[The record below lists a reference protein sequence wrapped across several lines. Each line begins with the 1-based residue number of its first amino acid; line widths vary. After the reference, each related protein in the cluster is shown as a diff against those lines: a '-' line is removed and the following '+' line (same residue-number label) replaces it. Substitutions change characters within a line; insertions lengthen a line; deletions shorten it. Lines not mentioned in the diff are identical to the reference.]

1 MPDRSPDSILFP
13 TKPNWTDDFP
23 ELEKTI
29 RASMLRRILLRRKTV
44 SRYQSTSA
52 TDGPVTSREFE
63 SKGPLAGIKVL
74 DLTRV
79 LAGPFCTQML
89 ADAGADVVKIEIPG
103 IGDDTRHWKDAA
115 EQVVMWNSD
124 AETSLYFASCNRSK
138 RSLAVNLKSE
148 KGKEIIKK
156 LAKVSDVVVDNYL
169 PGKLDQLGVG
179 YSVLSKINPRII
191 HASISG
197 YGPTGPFAKRAGY
210 DVIAA
215 AESGMLHI
223 TGEKGGLP
231 VKPGVAL
238 IDLCTGLYSYG
249 AITSALYAREFTGK
263 GQKIDASLLETGLSL
278 MVNLGSSY
286 LNVNREAVRH
296 GCGHPT
302 IVPYDTFTCSDAMI
316 VVGATSNRQWATLM
330 TVLGHT
336 EYIDDPRFSTNSDR
350 VAHRTE
356 VEDLLNAEFR
366 KKTVKEWCSLLET
379 TGLPFGP
386 VNNLEMAFAHP
397 QVGPRKMVETLQT
410 SASKSGTLK
419 VAGIPVKY
427 SHTPASIKGPPPGIG
442 EHSGEVLDELG
453 YDLDQIQEMADDGTV
468 QLYRKKKE
476 SKL

>member
-1 MPDRSPDSILFP
+1 MTLARSLRTVPRSCRSLT
-13 TKPNWTDDFP
+13 TKAAGAASPSSADF
-23 ELEKTI
+23 ET
-29 RASMLRRILLRRKTV
+29 
-44 SRYQSTSA
+44 
-52 TDGPVTSREFE
+52 
-63 SKGPLAGIKVL
+63 KGPLAGIKVL

-89 ADAGADVVKIEIPG
+89 ADAGADVVKIEIPM
-103 IGDDTRHWKDAA
+103 IGDDTRHWKDAT
-115 EQVVMWNSD
+115 EQTEMWNPQ

-148 KGKEIIKK
+148 KGVEIIKQ
-156 LAKVSDVVVDNYL
+156 LAKISDVVVDNYL
-169 PGKLDQLGVG
+169 PGKLDQLGIG
-179 YSVLSKINPRII
+179 YSVLSAINPRII

-197 YGPTGPFAKRAGY
+197 YGNKGPYAKRAGY

-223 TGEKGGLP
+223 TGEKDGKP

-249 AITSALYAREFTGK
+249 AITSALYARQFTHV

-286 LNVNREAVRH
+286 LNLNREASRF

-316 VVGATSNRQWATLM
+316 VVGATSNRQWSILM
-330 TVLGHT
+330 TVLGHE
-336 EYIDDPRFSTNSDR
+336 EYIQDPRFQTNSDR
-350 VAHRTE
+350 VAHRAE
-356 VEDLLNAEFR
+356 VEDILNSEFCKR
-366 KKTVKEWCSLLET
+366 TVAEWCKVLEE

-386 VNNLEMAFAHP
+386 VNTLERAFAHP
-397 QVGPRKMVETLQT
+397 QVEPLKMIETLST
-410 SASKSGTLK
+410 KASKSGQLR

-427 SHTPASIKGPPPGIG
+427 SHTKPSIKRPPPGIG
-442 EHSGEVLDELG
+442 EHSSEVLAELG
-453 YDLDQIQEMADDGTV
+453 YELDQIQELADEGVV
-468 QLYRKKKE
+468 QIAKD
-476 SKL
+476 